1 MRSFLIATL
10 AVGLAFFAAAS
21 FAADDPFTVS
31 GIKVDASA
39 PSTVEA
45 QTNAINNGR
54 EHAWQT
60 LYRRLTKQEDWTR
73 QPTLDPVT
81 LQRLVR
87 SYSVHDARSSTTR
100 FVASMTYVFN
110 AAAVRRIL
118 QQSNIAYSDVTARPL
133 LVIPL
138 GPGWYPSSPWT
149 QAWKD
154 PQFPRG
160 SVPLVL
166 PVGDAVDSPTLSALH
181 FDSESWQ
188 DIEPLASRVH
198 ATEAY
203 LALVI
208 PQHSQMI
215 VKLRRLGPGSSP
227 AVPDVVVPVVPKTP
241 SAKAFGAVATATA
254 NAIIGSWK
262 ARSVVDFGKKSRLVA
277 SMRFES
283 LQQWSAV
290 LQKLGGVSTISEVN
304 VEAMDI
310 GEARIAIS
318 FAGSADQLGEQ
329 LGHTGLALAEAGG
342 EWWLT
347 PSSGTAE
354 NR

>member
-1 MRSFLIATL
+1 MRLFLL
-10 AVGLAFFAAAS
+10 ACLVAGLGLFAAGS
-21 FAADDPFTVS
+21 LAADDPFTVS

-45 QTNAINNGR
+45 QTNAINSGR

-60 LYRRLTKQEDWTR
+60 LYRRLTKQEDWAH
-73 QPTLDPVT
+73 QPVLDPAT

-110 AAAVRRIL
+110 ANAVRRIL
-118 QQSNIAYSDVTARPL
+118 QQANIAYADVTARPL

-154 PQFPRG
+154 PRFAHG

-166 PVGDAVDSPTLSALH
+166 PLGDVVDTPTLSALH
-181 FDSESWQ
+181 FESESWQ

-198 ATEAY
+198 AAECY
-203 LALVI
+203 LALVV
-208 PQHSQMI
+208 PQRSQMI
-215 VKLRRLGPGSSP
+215 VKIRRLGPGSSP
-227 AVPDVVVPVVPKTP
+227 SVPDVVVSVAPKTP
-241 SAKAFGAVATATA
+241 SAKAFGNVADATASA
-254 NAIIGSWK
+254 VIGSWK
-262 ARSVVDFGKKSRLVA
+262 ARTVVDFGKKSRLVA
-277 SMRFES
+277 SLRFDL
-283 LQQWSAV
+283 LQQWSAAF
-290 LQKLGGVSTISEVN
+290 QKLGGVSTISEVN
-304 VEAMDI
+304 VVAMDI

-318 FAGSADQLGEQ
+318 YAGSADQLTEQ
-329 LGHTGLALAEAGG
+329 LGHAGLALAELGG

-347 PSSGTAE
+347 PTEGTAE

>member
-1 MRSFLIATL
+1 MRLLRL
-10 AVGLAFFAAAS
+10 ACLAAGFGLFAAGS
-21 FAADDPFTVS
+21 LAAEDPFTVS

-45 QTNAINNGR
+45 QTDAINNGR

-60 LYRRLTKQEDWTR
+60 LYRRLTKQDDWAHE
-73 QPTLDPVT
+73 PVLDPAT

-110 AAAVRRIL
+110 ANAVRRIL
-118 QQSNIAYSDVTARPL
+118 QQANIAYADATARPL

-149 QAWKD
+149 RAWKD
-154 PQFPRG
+154 PRFAHG

-166 PVGDAVDSPTLSALH
+166 PLGDAVDTPALSALH
-181 FDSESWQ
+181 FDSEIWQ

-198 ATEAY
+198 AAEAY
-203 LALVI
+203 LALVV
-208 PQHSQMI
+208 PQRSQMI
-215 VKLRRLGPGSSP
+215 VKIRRLGPGSSP
-227 AVPDVVVPVVPKTP
+227 SIHDVVVPVGPKTP
-241 SAKAFGAVATATA
+241 PAKAFGTVADATASTV
-254 NAIIGSWK
+254 IGSWK

-277 SMRFES
+277 SMHFDS

-318 FAGSADQLGEQ
+318 YAGSADQLSEQ
-329 LGHTGLALAEAGG
+329 LGHEGLTLAEAGG
-342 EWWLT
+342 EWSLT
-347 PSSGTAE
+347 PSEGTAE

>member
-1 MRSFLIATL
+1 MRLLLVATL
-10 AVGLAFFAAAS
+10 AVGFAFFSAAS
-21 FAADDPFTVS
+21 FAAGDPFTVS

-60 LYRRLTKQEDWTR
+60 LYRRLTKQEDWAR
-73 QPTLDPVT
+73 QPAVDAPT

-100 FVASMTYVFN
+100 FVANMTYVFN
-110 AAAVRRIL
+110 ASAVRRIL
-118 QQSNIAYSDVTARPL
+118 QQANIAYSDVTARPL
-133 LVIPL
+133 LVVPL

-154 PQFPRG
+154 PQFAHG

-166 PVGDAVDSPTLSALH
+166 PLGDAVDAPALSALH
-181 FDSESWQ
+181 FESESWQ
-188 DIEPLASRVH
+188 DIEPLASRIH
-198 ATEAY
+198 AAEAY

-208 PQHSQMI
+208 PQRSQMI

-227 AVPDVVVPVVPKTP
+227 AIPDVVVPVAPKTP
-241 SAKAFGAVATATA
+241 SAKAFGAVAAATA
-254 NAIIGSWK
+254 PAIIGSWK
-262 ARSVVDFGKKSRLVA
+262 ARAVVDFAKKSRLVA

-318 FAGSADQLGEQ
+318 YAGSADQLSEQ
-329 LGHTGLALAEAGG
+329 LGHAGLALAEAGG

-347 PSSGTAE
+347 PSEAAAE